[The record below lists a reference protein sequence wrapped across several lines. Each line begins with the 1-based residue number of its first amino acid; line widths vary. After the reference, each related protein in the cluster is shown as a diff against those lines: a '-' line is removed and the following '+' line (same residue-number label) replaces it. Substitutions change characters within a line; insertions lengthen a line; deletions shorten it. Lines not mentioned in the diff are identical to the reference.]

1 MKSQQR
7 LLVKKPCFRKFVHL
21 LNTGKNKVTVFVIQW
36 WAHKV
41 RFFSAKFFSS
51 KVADA
56 LNLKIERKE
65 KNCVAKKFAFW
76 RPHLNWE
83 GETLTASLSFNDIAW
98 NDDIQKC
105 W

>member
-56 LNLKIERKE
+56 LNLKIGRKE
-65 KNCVAKKFAFW
+65 KKLRSKKIC
-76 RPHLNWE
+76 LL
-83 GETLTASLSFNDIAW
+83 ETSPKLGGRNANRFPIL
-98 NDDIQKC
+98 Q
-105 W
+105 